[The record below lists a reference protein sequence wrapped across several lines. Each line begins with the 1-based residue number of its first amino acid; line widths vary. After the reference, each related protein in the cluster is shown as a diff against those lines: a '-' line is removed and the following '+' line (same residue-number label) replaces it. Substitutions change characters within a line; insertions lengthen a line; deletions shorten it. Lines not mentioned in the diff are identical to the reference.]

1 MKKSVFFLLFLSI
14 LLTLSSCKA
23 KDWYLYTSFH
33 EPATDGLRYLYSEDG
48 QHWDSIPHVWLSP
61 QVGRQRVMRDP
72 SISQTPDGV
81 YHLVWTSS
89 WKGDLGFGY
98 AQSKDLIQWS
108 EERFIKVMDD
118 TTTVNVWAP
127 ELFYDE
133 ETDSTMIV
141 WASCVP
147 YRFEKGIEDEFNN
160 HRLYYTMTKD
170 FIHFSPTRLLI
181 DPGFS
186 CIDAILIHRSK
197 SDYVMVLKDNTRPNR
212 NLKVAF
218 SNRATGPW
226 HDVSAT
232 FSESFAEGPSFV
244 KLPMGYVIY
253 YDRYQQ
259 KDFGAVLTTDFKH
272 FEDISHQVRIPEL
285 HKHGTII
292 KVPKKTVSRIIKASR
307 AR

>member
-98 AQSKDLIQWS
+98 AQSNDLIQRS

-118 TTTVNVWAP
+118 TTTVNV
-127 ELFYDE
+127 
-133 ETDSTMIV
+133 
-141 WASCVP
+141 
-147 YRFEKGIEDEFNN
+147 
-160 HRLYYTMTKD
+160 
-170 FIHFSPTRLLI
+170 
-181 DPGFS
+181 
-186 CIDAILIHRSK
+186 
-197 SDYVMVLKDNTRPNR
+197 
-212 NLKVAF
+212 
-218 SNRATGPW
+218 
-226 HDVSAT
+226 
-232 FSESFAEGPSFV
+232 
-244 KLPMGYVIY
+244 
-253 YDRYQQ
+253 
-259 KDFGAVLTTDFKH
+259 
-272 FEDISHQVRIPEL
+272 
-285 HKHGTII
+285 
-292 KVPKKTVSRIIKASR
+292 
-307 AR
+307 